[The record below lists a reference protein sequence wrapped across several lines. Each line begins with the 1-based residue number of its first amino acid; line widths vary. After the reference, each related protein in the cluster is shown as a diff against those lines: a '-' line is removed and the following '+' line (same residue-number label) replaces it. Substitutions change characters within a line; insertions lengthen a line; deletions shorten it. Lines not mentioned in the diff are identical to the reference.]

1 MYVHLGQTIVV
12 REIEILGLF
21 DLDHITYNAKAAAFV
36 NTAAQRGKLVLCTDD
51 LPRSAVVTNQAV
63 YLSPFSTAT
72 LLRRLETHSIEGST
86 NPMEVPQ

>member
-1 MYVHLGQTIVV
+1 MVLALRTSPLTNRKMCI
-12 REIEILGLF
+12 R
-21 DLDHITYNAKAAAFV
+21 D
-36 NTAAQRGKLVLCTDD
+36 RGKLVLCTDD

-86 NPMEVPQ
+86 NPMEVPR